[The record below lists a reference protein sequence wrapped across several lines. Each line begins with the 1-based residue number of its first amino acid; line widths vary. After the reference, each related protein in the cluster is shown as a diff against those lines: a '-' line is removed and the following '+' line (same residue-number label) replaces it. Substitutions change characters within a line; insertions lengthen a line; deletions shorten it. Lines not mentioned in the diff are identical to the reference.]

1 MNNRTKIYGNYN
13 YSSST
18 ASISEQTFVVEY
30 IVGGQMCDDCRRVEA
45 NDTWNASVQVRQK
58 GGQRKTLFYL
68 EQLLIKYEATRQCSA
83 IKPNAEGLDF
93 FFGSESG
100 ARKLVEFLSSVV
112 PIRSQH
118 AKRLVSHDANSNTF
132 NYKYTTSV
140 EIVPICKVLYWS
152 QTTKVVLYRDTVSV
166 EPVLRPFLDLVTVSK
181 DTFMGVHR
189 CRV

>member
-1 MNNRTKIYGNYN
+1 MAISSFTKIAPSNVDTGN
-13 YSSST
+13 YSSSI

-68 EQLLIKYEATRQCSA
+68 EQLLIKYEATRSCSA

-100 ARKLVEFLSSVV
+100 ARDGRISCFLSSLFPV
-112 PIRSQH
+112 
-118 AKRLVSHDANSNTF
+118 
-132 NYKYTTSV
+132 YSV
-140 EIVPICKVLYWS
+140 LFK
-152 QTTKVVLYRDTVSV
+152 KTVSGAYISSYRV
-166 EPVLRPFLDLVTVSK
+166 TRHLDS
-181 DTFMGVHR
+181 
-189 CRV
+189 